1 VTDIDKHSSL
11 RQLGIDYGRKK
22 FYSSS
27 PRSFAPETQSRDSL
41 DNIQDGFSSSRVSV
55 SVDSETFGSHMPNDF
70 PFRTKNKLPNSFGN
84 VNWPKT
90 NLPTL

>member
-1 VTDIDKHSSL
+1 VTYNEKHSSL
-11 RQLGIDYGRKK
+11 RQLGINYDRRKS
-22 FYSSS
+22 FTV
-27 PRSFAPETQSRDSL
+27 PRSFAAEPQSRDRL
-41 DNIQDGFSSSRVSV
+41 DNIQNGFSSSGVSV
-55 SVDSETFGSHMPNDF
+55 SVNSKTFGSHMPNDF